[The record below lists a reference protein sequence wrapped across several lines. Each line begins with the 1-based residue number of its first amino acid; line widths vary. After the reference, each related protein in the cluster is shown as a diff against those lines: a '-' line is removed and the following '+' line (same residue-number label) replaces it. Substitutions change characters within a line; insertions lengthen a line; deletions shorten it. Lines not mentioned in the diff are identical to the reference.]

1 MKYIKKFE
9 LNTNI
14 PEIGDY
20 ILTVY
25 DIKNDRNTS
34 INQLKK
40 FIDNTIGI
48 VVDDLEFGVHNNYVR
63 VKYENIPENI
73 KNFFIDDRKRFNIVS
88 IVDYDKD
95 LETLKYKIEAN
106 KFNI

>member
-9 LNTNI
+9 NI
-14 PEIGDY
+14 KDEPKVGDY
-20 ILTVY
+20 VLAKY
-25 DIKNDRNTS
+25 DIKNDSNTV
-34 INQLKK
+34 INNLKK

-48 VVDDLEFGVHNNYVR
+48 VIEVEKYLGYSYVYI
-63 VKYENIPENI
+63 KYDNISENII
-73 KNFFIDDRKRFNIVS
+73 NFFKNNTKKFNINS

>member
-9 LNTNI
+9 NI
-14 PEIGDY
+14 KDLPEVGDY
-20 ILTVY
+20 ILMKY
-25 DIKNDRNTS
+25 DTKNDSNTS
-34 INQLKK
+34 INNLKK

-48 VVDDLEFGVHNNYVR
+48 VNELDYGSNTFYPR

-73 KNFFIDDRKRFNIVS
+73 KNFFIDDLKRFNVVS